1 MFAPE
6 RPVERRAAPERPRER
21 SDRASVGAGPLDQ
34 PYDGVVLGPTDDT
47 WLGLVDGV
55 LPVAAA
61 YDWASRPDC
70 GAVVLFSGTARDH
83 SPGRDGVEVLEYEAY
98 DEQVVPRL
106 SAIAADARIRWST
119 VRRIALIHRTGV
131 VPVGESAVIAVVSAP
146 HRDEAFAAAR
156 FCIDA
161 LKATVPIWK
170 REEWSGGAS
179 WGLEQQH
186 ITEVDQLGGATA

>member
-1 MFAPE
+1 MFQGRGSRLERPPE
-6 RPVERRAAPERPRER
+6 RTA
-21 SDRASVGAGPLDQ
+21 RASAGAGPLDQ
-34 PYDGVVLGPTDDT
+34 PYHGVVLGPTDDT
-47 WLGLVDGV
+47 WLGLVEGV

-61 YDWASRPDC
+61 YEWAIRPDC

-83 SPGRDGVEVLEYEAY
+83 SPGREGVEVLEYEAY

-186 ITEVDQLGGATA
+186 ITEVDHLGEATA

>member
-1 MFAPE
+1 M
-6 RPVERRAAPERPRER
+6 RREAGSA
-21 SDRASVGAGPLDQ
+21 GAGPLDQ
-34 PYDGVVLGPTDDT
+34 PYDGGVLAPTDDT
-47 WLGLVDGV
+47 WRGLVEDV

-61 YDWASRPDC
+61 YEWAIRPDC

-106 SAIAADARIRWST
+106 RAIADDARIRWST

-131 VPVGESAVIAVVSAP
+131 VPVGESAVIVVVSAP

-170 REEWSGGAS
+170 REEWAGGAS
-179 WGLEQQH
+179 WGLEPQH
-186 ITEVDQLGGATA
+186 ITEVERLGGTTA

>member
-1 MFAPE
+1 MLVAS
-6 RPVERRAAPERPRER
+6 PVVGSRRRGVI
-21 SDRASVGAGPLDQ
+21 RASAGAGPLYQ
-34 PYDGVVLGPTDDT
+34 PYHGVVLAPTEDI
-47 WLGLVDGV
+47 WLGLVEGV

-61 YDWASRPDC
+61 YDWAIRPDC

-106 SAIAADARIRWST
+106 RAIADDARTRWST
-119 VRRIALIHRTGV
+119 VRRIALIHRTGT

-179 WGLEQQH
+179 WGLEPQH
-186 ITEVDQLGGATA
+186 ITEVDHLGGAAL